1 MNKKV
6 SLVIDGDIV
15 VYKACAASERPIK
28 WDDDLWTLHTDE
40 WDAKNKSY
48 QEIKRIIKGVGEYF
62 DVQDC
67 IITFSSQYNFRKSI
81 YTDYKANRANKRKPM
96 CIRECI
102 EYLKEHWTVEIWD
115 KLEADD
121 VMGILATEN
130 RMDTVIFSADKDMAT
145 IPGAWHM
152 RNLDDEPVKTTGV
165 EADRAWMMQTLTG
178 DNTDNY
184 KGIPGVGPVKAKKII
199 GKCVSTEALWNQVLD
214 AFKGAGHT
222 EEEALVQVRL
232 ARILRAG
239 DYDQEAKK
247 VKLWEPIW
255 T

>member
-15 VYKACAASERPIK
+15 VYQACSASERPIK
-28 WDDDLWTLHTDE
+28 WDDDLWTLHADE

-48 QEIKRIIKGVGEYF
+48 QAIKRIITGVGEYF
-62 DVQDC
+62 DVEDC
-67 IITFSSQYNFRKSI
+67 IITFSSLHNFRKSI
-81 YTDYKANRANKRKPM
+81 YADYKANRAGKRKPM

-102 EYLKEHWTVEIWD
+102 EYLREHWTVEIWD

-121 VMGILATEN
+121 VMGILATET
-130 RMDTVIFSADKDMAT
+130 RGETVIFSADKDMAT
-145 IPGAWHM
+145 IPNAWHM
-152 RNLDDEPVKTTGV
+152 RNLDDEPTKTTHI
-165 EADRAWMMQTLTG
+165 EADRAWFMQALTG
-178 DNTDNY
+178 DSTDNY

-199 GKCVSTEALWNQVLD
+199 AGCISTEELWKQVSN

-222 EEEALVQVRL
+222 AEEALTQARL

-239 DYDQEAKK
+239 DYDQEERK
-247 VKLWEPIW
+247 VKLWEPLS